1 MERRRIA
8 WLFVAAVLSLAAVI
22 VALIGIARTGDD
34 SSSAQPASTPV
45 VEGQE
50 SPFEGAL
57 LPDGVRAPDFSLR
70 DENGRRVT
78 MREYR
83 GKPVIVT
90 FLYSDCTTECPAQAQ
105 QIKGALNDLGHD
117 VPALAVSVNP
127 PGDTPASIKRFNEKM
142 GVTGRIRWVRGS
154 EGQLRK
160 LWKGFA
166 IVPQTPQREHLARIV
181 LIDRDGVQRVGFPA
195 SQVTPERL
203 AHDVRLL
210 EQRG

>member
-1 MERRRIA
+1 MERRRTA
-8 WLFVAAVLSLAAVI
+8 WLFAAALLSLAAVVVGI
-22 VALIGIARTGDD
+22 VGVSRTGD
-34 SSSAQPASTPV
+34 SNAEPASTPV
-45 VEGQE
+45 VEGARN
-50 SPFEGAL
+50 PFEGAL
-57 LPDGVRAPDFSLR
+57 LPPGVRAPDFSLR

-83 GKPVIVT
+83 GTPVIVT

-105 QIKGALNDLGHD
+105 QIKGALDDLGHD
-117 VPALAVSVNP
+117 VPALAISVNP
-127 PGDTPASIKRFNEKM
+127 PGDTPRSIRHFNEKM

-154 EGQLRK
+154 EDKLRR

-203 AHDVRLL
+203 AHDLRLL
-210 EQRG
+210 EREA